1 MTLKEIDKMSN
12 DDCFELLKKYIHI
25 KENLCY
31 KTKYE
36 LPNSIREMKDIAKQI
51 QEFVKEG

>member
-12 DDCFELLKKYIHI
+12 DDCFELLKKYIHN

-51 QEFVKEG
+51 QELVKEG